1 MADHSSSPVRF
12 SPLAGV
18 VVLIVLLRLADLLP
32 SELRLWGVDFHRHL
46 DMGWLLIMLAVP
58 VSMNLAA
65 FLLRGA
71 NTDARRP
78 TRWLWGTILLLLL
91 AVALWPMETFYYGDG
106 GPLIA
111 EVYKIGAREHYAS
124 EMLRNLHSAPLAGGL
139 LHLLAEMIPSVMHA
153 LGLTLP
159 ATPLFPFLALGLLGA
174 PVLGAVMS
182 IEKNPRLRLPILL
195 LLLGSGAVILF
206 FRYAEM
212 YLPVFLAVT
221 AYLLA
226 ASAALRRERPVWLA
240 ALLYAIAVAAHYMAL
255 ALLPSLLFL
264 FLRDRTIMRRCTGTP
279 RALAW
284 SFAGMLAGAFA
295 LYFLLGFH
303 HSDSRV
309 VMPLLAVDTPAG
321 TLTYTL
327 LSAYHLADLVNA
339 LLLLGPIPVLLLP
352 STMLAGWLAGRKRGS
367 AAGPTGG
374 PARQA
379 ADGDP
384 LRFQLIAGFS
394 FLLFLFFANTSLGL
408 ARDWDIAAPLAAIL
422 VMILVEMHRGGTKR
436 PERDPAV
443 DTLLRAGLAAVLLVV
458 PWIAVNV
465 NVAASTARFES
476 ILHLDDE
483 HMYGDY
489 ALSGYEA
496 LRKQALHDG
505 DRHREG
511 EILKR
516 MIEIVGYPEQYRLLL
531 INAVEGADTEP
542 RRYLALHDW
551 MLARLADRADALRT
565 RGVERDYGITRTQI
579 DSLAAVMAIESV
591 TRGHSR
597 EMQPRLERFAQRSG
611 CVTGVK
617 VLTGTERYSGQ
628 QYEEGIPIFEA
639 IRAAGFRDPRVDG
652 MYGSCLY
659 IAGDRARGD
668 AELTDGLRRYG
679 KNPQYLFM
687 TATAYLQRDG
697 RFDEARA
704 LLERALTLDPPDDAR
719 AQITG
724 LIEQLRAYIETS
736 TPDTEPSAP

>member
-1 MADHSSSPVRF
+1 MPDPSSKPFRLSTLTGAIVI
-12 SPLAGV
+12 
-18 VVLIVLLRLADLLP
+18 IVLLRLAALVPTDL
-32 SELRLWGVDFHRHL
+32 RIWGVDFHRHL
-46 DMGWLLIMLAVP
+46 EPVWLLAMLGAFAAVRIATVASRGRNALRSRP
-58 VSMNLAA
+58 VWWMW
-65 FLLRGA
+65 GA
-71 NTDARRP
+71 VLVLCCAV
-78 TRWLWGTILLLLL
+78 ILQ
-91 AVALWPMETFYYGDG
+91 PMETFYYGDG

-111 EVYKIGAREHYAS
+111 EVYKIGAQEHYTS

-139 LHLLAEMIPSVMHA
+139 LHFFAETIPSVMHA

-159 ATPLFPFLALGLLGA
+159 ETPLFPFLALGLLGA
-174 PVLGAVMS
+174 LALGAVLH
-182 IEKNPRLRLPILL
+182 IETNPRLRLPILL

-206 FRYAEM
+206 FRYAEL
-212 YLPVFLAVT
+212 YLPVFVAVT

-226 ASAALRRERPVWLA
+226 GAAALRRERPVWLA
-240 ALLYAIAVAAHYMAL
+240 VLLFAVAVAAHYMAL

-264 FLRDRTIMRRCTGTP
+264 LLRDRTIVQRCTGTP
-279 RALAW
+279 RALAL
-284 SFAGMLAGAFA
+284 SFAGMLAAAFA

-303 HSDSRV
+303 HSDSRI
-309 VMPLLAVDTPAG
+309 VMPMLPVSAPSG

-327 LSAYHLADLVNA
+327 FSAYHLADLANIVLLVGSLP
-339 LLLLGPIPVLLLP
+339 LLL
-352 STMLAGWLAGRKRGS
+352 SLAGAAVGRSRRRK
-367 AAGPTGG
+367 
-374 PARQA
+374 
-379 ADGDP
+379 DGDSP
-384 LRFQLIAGFS
+384 GGTSEPRDAAKGDPMRFQLLAGYS
-394 FLLFLFFANTSLGL
+394 FLLFLFFANTALGL
-408 ARDWDIAAPLAAIL
+408 ARDWDIAAPLGAIL
-422 VMILVEMHRGGTKR
+422 VMVLVEMQRGGHA
-436 PERDPAV
+436 RDAGSRGPDALLPA
-443 DTLLRAGLAAVLLVV
+443 GIAAVVLAV

-465 NVAASTARFES
+465 NVAASTARFVDV
-476 ILHLDDE
+476 LRLDDE

-496 LRKQALHDG
+496 LRKQALHAG

-516 MIEIVGYPEQYRLLL
+516 MIEVVGYPEQYRLLL
-531 INAVEGADTEP
+531 INAVEGADTDP
-542 RRYLALHDW
+542 RRYFQLHDW
-551 MLARLADRADALRT
+551 MLGQLADRAEAQQA
-565 RGVERDYGITRTQI
+565 RGVERDYAIARPQI
-579 DSLAAVMAIESV
+579 DSLAAAMAIESV
-591 TRGHSR
+591 TRGLSR
-597 EMQPRLERFAQRSG
+597 EMQPRLERFARRSG

-617 VLTGTERYSGQ
+617 VLTGTELYSGQ
-628 QYEEGIPIFEA
+628 QYEEGIPVFEA

-736 TPDTEPSAP
+736 TPGTEASAP